1 MEPDIEIA
9 VATVEPN
16 TALVVEREGSLI
28 AAVELVS
35 PRNKDRASARESFVT
50 RAAAYLHSSVH
61 LLVVD
66 VHRRPVGFSIADAV
80 ARELSIQQPALPAPL
95 AVSYRLPRLPLP
107 LTADRSITVD
117 LESTYA
123 AAARDAYLE

>member
-1 MEPDIEIA
+1 M
-9 VATVEPN
+9 
-16 TALVVEREGSLI
+16 
-28 AAVELVS
+28 
-35 PRNKDRASARESFVT
+35 T

-80 ARELSIQQPALPAPL
+80 ARELSIEQSALPAPL
-95 AVSYRLPRLPLP
+95 AVSYRVGDPAAAGGRMIAIWRRSLSPGAPLPRLPLP